1 MKLHWNYVCDSFWS
15 VFDQFLKNIFENIF
29 STLWVPHLK
38 YIFGQKTPEMNE
50 LEPYKNSLKIW
61 AHNFEKQKS

>member
-1 MKLHWNYVCDSFWS
+1 MKLQWIYVL
-15 VFDQFLKNIFENIF
+15 DQFLERFEKYFWKYF
-29 STLWVPHLK
+29 STLWVPHRK